1 MIHISIPTTF
11 NIFGLT
17 IGTYGIFFTLAYLT
31 SLVITQTRAKKREL
45 DRDFIIGIFV
55 NAVIFGILGAKLFY
69 IMSVG
74 KTFMNIYTFWE
85 LLLQKNGFVAYG
97 GIVLGI
103 LSNFIWCIIRKKDF
117 YTYFDIVMP
126 SVAASQAVGRIGCF
140 IDGCCY
146 GLGAHEP
153 HWYTVMYDN
162 SPYMLA
168 GIPIIPIQ
176 LVASFGDL
184 LLCIVLIMFSNKV
197 KTRGCTA
204 SLYMIL
210 YSIGRFIIEFFR
222 GDLRGNVG
230 ALSTSQF
237 ISVFIFLIGAI
248 QMIYCIN
255 REKIFNNINELKEAA
270 KRQKRIRERQK
281 IKEAKARKRRNRK
294 HGRS

>member
-17 IGTYGIFFTLAYLT
+17 IGTYGIVFTLAYLT
-31 SLVITQTRAKKREL
+31 SLVITQTRATKRKL
-45 DRDFIIGIFV
+45 DKDFIVGIFV

-69 IMSVG
+69 VLSVG
-74 KTFMNIYTFWE
+74 KNFFNIYTFWE
-85 LLLQKNGFVAYG
+85 LMLQKNGFVAYG
-97 GIVLGI
+97 GIILGI

-126 SVAASQAVGRIGCF
+126 SVAASQAVGRLGCL

-146 GLGAHEP
+146 GLPAATT
-153 HWYTVMYDN
+153 HWYTVMYDR
-162 SPYMLA
+162 SPYMMP

-184 LLCIVLIMFSNKV
+184 LLCIVLIIFSNKV
-197 KTRGCTA
+197 KTKGCTA

-210 YSIGRFIIEFFR
+210 YSIGRFIIEYFR
-222 GDLRGNVG
+222 GDFRGNVG

-237 ISVFIFLIGAI
+237 ISIFIFLIGVI

-255 REKIFNNINELKEAA
+255 REKLWKNIRELQEAA

-281 IKEAKARKRRNRK
+281 IKETKARKRRNRK
-294 HGRS
+294 HGRN

>member
-55 NAVIFGILGAKLFY
+55 NAVIFGIFGAKLFY

-126 SVAASQAVGRIGCF
+126 SVAASQAVGRIGCL

-146 GLGAHEP
+146 GLEAHEP

-237 ISVFIFLIGAI
+237 ISIFIFLIGII

-270 KRQKRIRERQK
+270 KRQMCKK
-281 IKEAKARKRRNRK
+281 LKN
-294 HGRS
+294 